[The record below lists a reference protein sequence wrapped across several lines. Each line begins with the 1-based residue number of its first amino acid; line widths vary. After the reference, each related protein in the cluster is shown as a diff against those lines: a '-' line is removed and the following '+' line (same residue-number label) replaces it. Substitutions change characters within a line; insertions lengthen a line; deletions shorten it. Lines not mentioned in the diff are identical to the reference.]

1 MRSCNSACNTR
12 KILTAQTPREGLL
25 ERMAASAD
33 SGEQTVS
40 YVRGRSL
47 DTDAA
52 YRSGTACGTLPSAT
66 HRTRCSYW
74 LNQICASRVRV
85 RPAAARM
92 YTLPPWWVAMMNRVI
107 RPLKALYPL
116 LPPLFDAVAMVGI
129 ATSQLVV
136 FVLSQSQKAVDLTAI
151 VACSSCITQEPG
163 HASSS
168 LSAGL
173 WHSLDPRNCSTFE
186 PAYVTPTRYPQGFK
200 LRA

>member
-1 MRSCNSACNTR
+1 MQYP
-12 KILTAQTPREGLL
+12 KGFLTAQAPREGLL
-25 ERMAASAD
+25 ERMAAPAD

-74 LNQICASRVRV
+74 LNQICASRVHICCV
-85 RPAAARM
+85 RPAAASM
-92 YTLPPWWVAMMNRVI
+92 YTLPRWWDAVMNRVI

-136 FVLSQSQKAVDLTAI
+136 FVLSQSQKAVDLTPI
-151 VACSSCITQEPG
+151 VACPSCITHASEPG

-173 WHSLDPRNCSTFE
+173 WH
-186 PAYVTPTRYPQGFK
+186 
-200 LRA
+200 